1 MNESLDYGEPE
12 RDSGQADLGQ
22 MLRRVLLPAWPWML
36 ACVLLGA
43 LGGII
48 IGLLQPNSFA
58 SNAKLFLRIGAREQL
73 TSESLFE
80 SDERQR
86 APPPT
91 MADELQLLSDA
102 AIFERVA
109 REIGPRELLAAA
121 DPARDDGPTT
131 PGPVRLLH
139 ELQGYLAQRLSA
151 LQSEPELDELRAATK
166 ALREHSSVSNEPR
179 SSVIL
184 LSSTSST
191 PERARTI
198 VQSLANA
205 FIQRHR
211 EQYSIQALLERSR
224 AQLEEARLGRDKA
237 AAAYVEQVS
246 QSGIAVLETQV
257 PRLETELSSLEA
269 EVFAAHVRREEI
281 GRTRASLTKRL
292 QGLPAEI
299 EVQRPAVMIPNED
312 YETQLALKRLLLAQ
326 KQELVIQERPSEER
340 SRREKELENQ
350 IVKVDER
357 LKATP
362 KVALQGSDMQQNLGH
377 AAMEARIVDVE
388 LEDEALLVKLGLLE
402 ARVEAKR
409 ARWSELQKKLLT
421 ATMLRKDLSATRDAQ
436 DSRYAQLLGRFSV
449 LQGLENIDSSTEAN
463 LSVLEAPTLELDKIG
478 PRRGSLFLKGLLFG
492 IVGAFVLA
500 FLRAQFERRLCYPE
514 SFEHARGVPV
524 LGVVPRLP
532 ALRRMARRARIGSH

>member
-1 MNESLDYGEPE
+1 MSEPLEYGEAE
-12 RDSGQADLGQ
+12 REVARADLGQ
-22 MLRRVLLPAWPWML
+22 LLRRLVLPVWPWML
-36 ACVLLGA
+36 GCVLLGA
-43 LGGII
+43 LGGIVV
-48 IGLLQPNSFA
+48 GLMQPNSFA

-91 MADELQLLSDA
+91 MADELEMLSDP

-109 REIGPRELLAAA
+109 LEIGPHELTAPA

-131 PGPVRLLH
+131 PAPVRLLH
-139 ELQGYLAQRLSA
+139 ELQGFLTQRVA
-151 LQSEPELDELRAATK
+151 APPGDPGADELRAATK
-166 ALREHSSVSNEPR
+166 ALREQSSISNEQR

-184 LSSTSST
+184 LSSTAST

-198 VQSLANA
+198 VQSLASA
-205 FIQRHR
+205 FIRRHR
-211 EQYSIQALLERSR
+211 EQYSIQSLVERSR
-224 AQLEEARLGRDKA
+224 AQLDEARSLRDKA

-246 QSGIAVLETQV
+246 QSGITVLETQV
-257 PRLETELSSLEA
+257 PHLETELGSLEG
-269 EVFAAHVRREEI
+269 ELFAANVRREEI
-281 GRTRASLTKRL
+281 GRMRSSLTNRL

-299 EVQRPAVMIPNED
+299 EVQRPPVMIPNED

-326 KQELVIQERPSEER
+326 KQELLIQERPSEER
-340 SRREKELENQ
+340 TRREREFESQVAKL
-350 IVKVDER
+350 DER

-362 KVALQGSDMQQNLGH
+362 KITSQGSDMQQNLGH
-377 AAMEARIVDVE
+377 AALEARVVDVE
-388 LEDEALLVKLGLLE
+388 LEDEGLLVKIGLLE

-409 ARWSELQKKLLT
+409 AHLGELQKQLLT
-421 ATMLRKDLSATRDAQ
+421 ATMTRKDLAATRDAQ
-436 DSRYAQLLGRFSV
+436 DLRYAQLLGRFGV
-449 LQGLENIDSSTEAN
+449 LQGLENIDSSAEAN
-463 LSVLEAPTLELDKIG
+463 LSVLEAPTLELDKVG
-478 PRRGSLFLKGLLFG
+478 PRRGALLLKGLFLG
-492 IVGAFVLA
+492 LLAAGAFG

-532 ALRRMARRARIGSH
+532 ALRRMARRARIGSI